1 MNSIEMVDR
10 IIVST
15 RQQIKDQEF
24 VKVEVVENI
33 LRILEDINTRE
44 TLNHISDYSICDY
57 KKIDY

>member
-24 VKVEVVENI
+24 VKVEIVENI
-33 LRILEDINTRE
+33 LRVLEDINTRE

-57 KKIDY
+57 NKIDY

>member
-1 MNSIEMVDR
+1 MNNIEMVDR

-33 LRILEDINTRE
+33 LRVLEDINTRE

-57 KKIDY
+57 NKIDY

>member
-44 TLNHISDYSICDY
+44 TLNYISDYSICDY